1 MKAVRARRGL
11 AQLASA
17 RRLRPPRGEPGS
29 SGPGTA
35 EHEAEPA
42 PAAERA
48 PLPVTRLRRAR
59 TDGRA
64 ADEGQPLMTGGVPSR
79 ARVAASTVVSVLAE
93 PRHRRTALLSGAV
106 VLALGLGAGLAL
118 TLPGAPLAPGSS
130 AAATAPADGRTDA
143 GGGQDGSV
151 DGSNGSA
158 APRIEDPWT
167 LAAEL
172 AGARHAYLTGVSDL
186 PVAADGGSAEEED
199 ERIRTA
205 YRGLEVRGGG
215 PVVHEAELLQAPD
228 AEGRAVLRVH
238 TSSEDAEVVTGTG
251 AVEQTVAGERA
262 SVELS
267 LVWDGDRWR
276 IQEVTAV

>member
-1 MKAVRARRGL
+1 MLFR
-11 AQLASA
+11 S
-17 RRLRPPRGEPGS
+17 
-29 SGPGTA
+29 
-35 EHEAEPA
+35 
-42 PAAERA
+42 
-48 PLPVTRLRRAR
+48 
-59 TDGRA
+59 
-64 ADEGQPLMTGGVPSR
+64 
-79 ARVAASTVVSVLAE
+79 
-93 PRHRRTALLSGAV
+93 
-106 VLALGLGAGLAL
+106 
-118 TLPGAPLAPGSS
+118 
-130 AAATAPADGRTDA
+130 
-143 GGGQDGSV
+143 
-151 DGSNGSA
+151 
-158 APRIEDPWT
+158 
-167 LAAEL
+167 
-172 AGARHAYLTGVSDL
+172 GVSDL

-251 AVEQTVAGERA
+251 AAEQTVAGERA